1 MNLNIIR
8 IFYFINMVF
17 IFNSKI
23 TKNLVLNEMK
33 KYVPKTVN
41 QENYINKLNDQNIKL
56 LFGIGP
62 AGTGKTLFACHTAV
76 DSLKN
81 GIYNKIIITRPLISV
96 DEENVGF
103 LPGNLVNKMQPWMQP
118 IIDIFS
124 ECYSKQY
131 VNTMISSGII
141 EISPLAYMR
150 GRTFKDAFIIADEMQ
165 NCSPNQM
172 LMMTTRVGLNSRLI
186 VTGDLKQ
193 TDRTGVNGLQDFINK
208 YKKYEDLQ
216 INKTKEIDIVELTEN
231 DIERSPLVSKI
242 MDIYNFI
249 PTNNNFQKKENIENY
264 IEKSVFL
271 NEIENKENTKKNND
285 NGNADSALIPK
296 SYYYPK

>member
-1 MNLNIIR
+1 MSSTIINR
-8 IFYFINMVF
+8 IFCFVNMVF

-23 TKNLVLNEMK
+23 TTKIAKNLLSNEMK
-33 KYVPKTVN
+33 KYVPKTSN

-76 DSLKN
+76 DMLKN
-81 GIYNKIIITRPLISV
+81 GVYNKIVITRPLISV

-124 ECYSKQY
+124 EYYSKQC
-131 VNTMISSGII
+131 VNSMISNGVI

-165 NCSPNQM
+165 NSSPNQM
-172 LMMTTRVGLNSRLI
+172 LMMTTRVGLNSRLVI
-186 VTGDLKQ
+186 TGDLKQ
-193 TDRTGVNGLQDFINK
+193 TDRSGINGLQDFINK
-208 YKKYEDLQ
+208 YKKYNNSQ
-216 INKTKEIDIVELTEN
+216 INQMREIDIVELNEN

-242 MDIYNFI
+242 MDIYNFVPMDNVI
-249 PTNNNFQKKENIENY
+249 D
-264 IEKSVFL
+264 KSAKASFY
-271 NEIENKENTKKNND
+271 TTDKKNSD
-285 NGNADSALIPK
+285 DGNSDSALIPK
-296 SYYYPK
+296 SYFYSKNTNIL

>member
-1 MNLNIIR
+1 MNSNIINR
-8 IFYFINMVF
+8 IFCFVNMVF

-23 TKNLVLNEMK
+23 TTKIAKNLLSNEMK
-33 KYVPKTVN
+33 KYVPKTPN

-76 DSLKN
+76 DMLKN
-81 GIYNKIIITRPLISV
+81 GVYNKIIITRPLISV

-118 IIDIFS
+118 IIDIFA
-124 ECYSKQY
+124 EYYSKQC
-131 VNTMISSGII
+131 VNSMISNGVI

-165 NCSPNQM
+165 NSSPNQM
-172 LMMTTRVGLNSRLI
+172 LMMTTRVGLNSRLVI
-186 VTGDLKQ
+186 TGDLKQ
-193 TDRTGVNGLQDFINK
+193 TDRTGINGLQDFINK
-208 YKKYEDLQ
+208 YKKYNSSQ
-216 INKTKEIDIVELTEN
+216 IDQMKEIDIVELNEN

-242 MDIYNFI
+242 MDIYNFVPI
-249 PTNNNFQKKENIENY
+249 DNLADKSMETSFY
-264 IEKSVFL
+264 ISD
-271 NEIENKENTKKNND
+271 KKNND
-285 NGNADSALIPK
+285 DGNSDSALIPK
-296 SYYYPK
+296 SHFHSKNSNI